1 MYRAFPVSLVLA
13 SMLLLG
19 CTTTKYTMS
28 GSWPFIQAQ
37 APIDE
42 DATAERI
49 VAIWSHDMVRT
60 MGEKPTQGFTG
71 RLFFYDKKNRPTEV
85 EGRLSVFAFD
95 DSDMDKPGW
104 EPKNRPDRK
113 FVFTKEQLPGHLGI
127 GKIGAS
133 YSIWIPWQ
141 QIGETRKTVSLI
153 PVLTNEDGLRVVG
166 PPTKHVLPGE
176 NPRKEQA
183 RVTPETGNSP
193 VVFPNAN
200 DLRQIMQETRD
211 RQAGG
216 VQAAGYNQE
225 SGPGAIGTGDVMER
239 SGSGSGLAGR
249 TMTIDMSRNMTR
261 SYVKSQDNRTKPNVL
276 QPGGDRPGRQESL
289 LPGMNV
295 PTSAPAHQI
304 IKPPLPVTP
313 VQDGQTQNA
322 TGSWKPTLRPSSIQ
336 SYGDDASFG
345 SYRLR

>member
-1 MYRAFPVSLVLA
+1 MILAVLHW
-13 SMLLLG
+13 L
-19 CTTTKYTMS
+19 
-28 GSWPFIQAQ
+28 
-37 APIDE
+37 
-42 DATAERI
+42 
-49 VAIWSHDMVRT
+49 
-60 MGEKPTQGFTG
+60 
-71 RLFFYDKKNRPTEV
+71 
-85 EGRLSVFAFD
+85 
-95 DSDMDKPGW
+95 
-104 EPKNRPDRK
+104 
-113 FVFTKEQLPGHLGI
+113 
-127 GKIGAS
+127 
-133 YSIWIPWQ
+133 PWQ

-183 RVTPETGNSP
+183 RETPETGNSP

-225 SGPGAIGTGDVMER
+225 SGPGAIGTGDVMGR
-239 SGSGSGLAGR
+239 SGSDSGLAGR

-261 SYVKSQDNRTKPNVL
+261 SYVTSQRNLAGPNAIHSGSNL
-276 QPGGDRPGRQESL
+276 SRRQESF

-313 VQDGQTQNA
+313 VQDGPTQDA
-322 TGSWKPTLRPSSIQ
+322 TDSWKPTLRPSSIQ

>member
-1 MYRAFPVSLVLA
+1 MYRAFPIWLFLA
-13 SMLLLG
+13 SMLLAG

-28 GSWPFIQAQ
+28 GSWPFIEAQ
-37 APIDE
+37 PPVDE
-42 DATAERI
+42 DATPERI

-71 RLFFYDKKNRPTEV
+71 RLFFYDKKNRPTKV
-85 EGRLSVFAFD
+85 EGRLSVFAYD
-95 DSDMDKPGW
+95 DSDMDEPSW

-176 NPRKEQA
+176 SRREEQA
-183 RVTPETGNSP
+183 RVTPETATSP
-193 VVFPNAN
+193 VVFPSAN

-211 RQAGG
+211 RQVGG
-216 VQAAGYNQE
+216 VHAAGYNQE
-225 SGPGAIGTGDVMER
+225 SGPGAIGTGDVMG
-239 SGSGSGLAGR
+239 GSESDSGLAER

-261 SYVKSQDNRTKPNVL
+261 SYVNSQRNLAGPNAIHSGRKL
-276 QPGGDRPGRQESL
+276 SGRQESV

-295 PTSAPAHQI
+295 PSIAPANQI

-313 VQDGQTQNA
+313 AQDGQSQNA
-322 TGSWKPTLRPSSIQ
+322 TDSWKATLRPSSIQ

>member
-1 MYRAFPVSLVLA
+1 MYRAFPVSLVLV
-13 SMLLLG
+13 SMLLAG

-28 GSWPFIQAQ
+28 GSWPFIEAQ
-37 APIDE
+37 PPVDE
-42 DATAERI
+42 DARPERI

-60 MGEKPTQGFTG
+60 AGEKPTQGFTG

-113 FVFTKEQLPGHLGI
+113 FVFTKDQLPGHLGI

-141 QIGETRKTVSLI
+141 QIGQTQKTVSLI
-153 PVLTNEDGLRVVG
+153 PVLTNEEGLRVVG

-176 NPRKEQA
+176 SRREEQA
-183 RVTPETGNSP
+183 RVTPETAKSP
-193 VVFPNAN
+193 VVFPSAN

-225 SGPGAIGTGDVMER
+225 RGPGAIGTGDVMGQ
-239 SGSGSGLAGR
+239 SGSDSGLAGR

-261 SYVKSQDNRTKPNVL
+261 SYVNSQRNLPGSNTFHS
-276 QPGGDRPGRQESL
+276 GGDLSGRPVSS

-295 PTSAPAHQI
+295 PANAPANQI
-304 IKPPLPVTP
+304 IKPPLPITP
-313 VQDGQTQNA
+313 VQDEETRNA
-322 TGSWKPTLRPSSIQ
+322 TDSWKPTLRPSSIQ
-336 SYGDDASFG
+336 SYGGDASFG